1 MTAPVRR
8 HVALLASVAGAM
20 LVALDG
26 TVLLVAQ
33 PSLQRDLGMSVAQ
46 VQWTSTGY
54 LLAVASLLVIAG
66 RLGDRY
72 GHPRLLLVGVLG
84 FGAASGGIAL
94 ASGVGWVIGLRVAQG
109 VFGALLQPATLALLR
124 LTYPADQLGVPVAI
138 RTSAIGVA
146 AGAGPILGGVLVAH
160 LGWRAVFWLNA
171 PIALAIA
178 ALTLAVRP
186 PAPERTG
193 SQRPDLTGA
202 ALLATAL
209 AVMVHTLVG
218 VPTGGWTAAPT
229 LLGLLSVTALA
240 AVFASHERRTA
251 HPIVP
256 HAVARSTPVT
266 ASMAILLV
274 TSAGLFGALFTA
286 TFYLQDVLSLD
297 PFASGLRVLPMTA
310 LMVLGAPLASTALR
324 RYGPRR
330 SAIAGT
336 ALVAAGI
343 AGLSRLGP
351 TSPWMAMGA
360 TFAVLGAGFATVM
373 VTATGT
379 VVGDAPPGYAGV
391 VGGLKQTAM
400 NIGPILGIAIASS
413 AARDHAA
420 GPAANRPHPAG
431 PGRTHRPRHTTGG
444 PATPTPGPPSK
455 TRADTTTP
463 AGTHSRHKRQ
473 VTCIPIPQLTD
484 SQCPSVTATSRTTQR
499 ERPTTT
505 EASQSP
511 SRKSSTSHPDST
523 PSHSTSTPS
532 QRKTDHSADSSPAAG
547 TPSP

>member
-1 MTAPVRR
+1 
-8 HVALLASVAGAM
+8 M

-33 PSLQRDLGMSVAQ
+33 PSLQRDLGASMTQ

-72 GHPRLLLVGVLG
+72 GHPRLLLIGVLG

-124 LTYPADQLGVPVAI
+124 LTYPADRLGVPVAL

-146 AGAGPILGGVLVAH
+146 AGAGPILGGVLVSS

-178 ALTLAVRP
+178 ALTLAVRA
-186 PAPERTG
+186 PAPEHTSPR
-193 SQRPDLTGA
+193 RLDLTGA
-202 ALLATAL
+202 ALLATTL
-209 AVMVHTLVG
+209 AVMVHTLTG
-218 VPTGGWTAAPT
+218 VTADGWTTVPT
-229 LLGLLSVTALA
+229 LLGLAAVVALA
-240 AVFASHERRTA
+240 AVLASHERRTA

-256 HAVARSTPVT
+256 HAVARSTPVI
-266 ASMAILLV
+266 ASMAMLLV

-286 TFYLQDVLSLD
+286 TFYLQDVLRLG
-297 PFASGLRVLPMTA
+297 PFDSGLRVLPLTA
-310 LMVLGAPLASTALR
+310 LMVLGAPFAGTALR

-330 SAIAGT
+330 SAITGT
-336 ALVAAGI
+336 ALVVAGI

-351 TSPWMAMGA
+351 GSTSMAMGA
-360 TFAVLGAGFATVM
+360 VFAVLGAGFATVM

-400 NIGPILGIAIASS
+400 NIGPTLGIAIAAS
-413 AARDHAA
+413 ATRT
-420 GPAANRPHPAG
+420 PAAAHPAIG
-431 PGRTHRPRHTTGG
+431 PVL
-444 PATPTPGPPSK
+444 PALAAFTALGFLPAALLPPMPGPPSK
-455 TRADTTTP
+455 TAETRPLENDQSAAP
-463 AGTHSRHKRQ
+463 H
-473 VTCIPIPQLTD
+473 
-484 SQCPSVTATSRTTQR
+484 RTRSTNGV
-499 ERPTTT
+499 
-505 EASQSP
+505 A
-511 SRKSSTSHPDST
+511 SRKA
-523 PSHSTSTPS
+523 
-532 QRKTDHSADSSPAAG
+532 ADKAS
-547 TPSP
+547 